1 MTDDNVRSVTLTRL
15 HRGRYEATNAKGAT
29 LVLGAGQDDAFSPV
43 ELFLAAIAGC
53 SAIDVDFITSRR
65 AEATRFEVKM
75 SGTPVRD
82 KSGNQLADLRLSF
95 DIGFPDDESGAAAR
109 EVLPLSVARSH
120 DRLCTVSRTVEAGA
134 PVNVEIVE
142 RPPGRPQG
150 ERTG

>member
-1 MTDDNVRSVTLTRL
+1 MTDDNLRRVTLTRL

-29 LVLGAGQDDAFSPV
+29 LVLGSGQDDAFSPV
-43 ELFLAAIAGC
+43 ELFLAGIAGC

-65 AEATRFEVKM
+65 AEATRFEVTM
-75 SGTPVRD
+75 TGTPVRD
-82 KSGNQLADLRLSF
+82 GSGNRLADLRLTF
-95 DIGFPDDESGAAAR
+95 DIAFPEDESGTAAR

-142 RPPGRPQG
+142 RPPGRAQG
-150 ERTG
+150 EWTG